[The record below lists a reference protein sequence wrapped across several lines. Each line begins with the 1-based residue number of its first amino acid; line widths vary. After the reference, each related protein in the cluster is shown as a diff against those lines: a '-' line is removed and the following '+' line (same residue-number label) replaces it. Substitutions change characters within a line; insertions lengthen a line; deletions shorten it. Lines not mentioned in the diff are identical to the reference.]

1 VQKNVLK
8 SVKKYD
14 INNRKSFVIHLYNS
28 NTPNIFDFKMEEEKF
43 GKINY
48 INKNIDIVYLMDST
62 GSMGDE
68 VKIASNLLIQHAQSL
83 HKNNPEMNF
92 QFGFVYYNDPIDI
105 NTDYNDFLQLTKD
118 INKVGRFCENWKI
131 QSGGDAAEDWVG
143 GYNLS
148 INRINW
154 RNGKRFIIHV
164 CDAPAHGKK
173 YSKNENDNHK
183 EEKYDIELDNMM
195 KECLKMKI
203 EIIGIY

>member
-1 VQKNVLK
+1 
-8 SVKKYD
+8 
-14 INNRKSFVIHLYNS
+14 
-28 NTPNIFDFKMEEEKF
+28 
-43 GKINY
+43 
-48 INKNIDIVYLMDST
+48 MDST

-92 QFGFVYYNDPIDI
+92 QFGFVYYNDPIDV
-105 NTDYNDFLQLTKD
+105 NTDYNGFLQLLIKQD
-118 INKVGRFCENWKI
+118 RFCENWKI
-131 QSGGDAAEDWVG
+131 QNGGDEVEDWVG

-148 INRINW
+148 VNGINW
-154 RNGKRFIIHV
+154 RNGKRIVIHV

-195 KECLKMKI
+195 KECAKKNI
-203 EIIGIY
+203 EIIGKFW